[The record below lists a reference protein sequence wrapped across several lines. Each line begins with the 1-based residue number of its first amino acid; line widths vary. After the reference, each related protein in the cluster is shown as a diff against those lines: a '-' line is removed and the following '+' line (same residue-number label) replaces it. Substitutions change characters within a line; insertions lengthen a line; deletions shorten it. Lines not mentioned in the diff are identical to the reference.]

1 MDYRGIYPNNNNFQ
15 QQQQPQFFNKP
26 SNPLSLKGRPVSSLE
41 EVRAIPVDFDGSI
54 FFFPDLAN
62 GKIYTKQV
70 NIDGTASLNV
80 YEYKQIENNNFSEF
94 VTRDEFNQTLTEL
107 KDMLLKK
114 EKEEEEKKQQ
124 TF

>member
-1 MDYRGIYPNNNNFQ
+1 M
-15 QQQQPQFFNKP
+15 
-26 SNPLSLKGRPVSSLE
+26 E

-94 VTRDEFNQTLTEL
+94 VTRDEFNQTLAEL

-114 EKEEEEKKQQ
+114 EKEEEEKR
-124 TF
+124 

>member
-1 MDYRGIYPNNNNFQ
+1 MDYRGMYPNNNIQ
-15 QQQQPQFFNKP
+15 QQTQFFNKP

-41 EVRAIPVDFDGSI
+41 EVRAIPIDFDGSI

-70 NIDGTASLNV
+70 NMDGTASLNV

-94 VTRDEFNQTLTEL
+94 VTRDEFNKTLTEIKEIL
-107 KDMLLKK
+107 FKK
-114 EKEEEEKKQQ
+114 EDEENQQQQ

>member
-1 MDYRGIYPNNNNFQ
+1 MNYGGVYQPNNY
-15 QQQQPQFFNKP
+15 QQQPQFFNKP
-26 SNPLSLKGRPVSSLE
+26 STSLSLKGRPVSSLE

-80 YEYKQIENNNFSEF
+80 YEYKQIENNNFSDF
-94 VTRDEFNQTLTEL
+94 VTRDEFNQTLTEIRE
-107 KDMLLKK
+107 MLLKK
-114 EKEEEEKKQQ
+114 EEEQQQQ

>member
-1 MDYRGIYPNNNNFQ
+1 M
-15 QQQQPQFFNKP
+15 
-26 SNPLSLKGRPVSSLE
+26 
-41 EVRAIPVDFDGSI
+41 RAIPVDFDGSI
-54 FFFPDLAN
+54 FFFLDLAN

-114 EKEEEEKKQQ
+114 EKEEEEKR
-124 TF
+124 

>member
-1 MDYRGIYPNNNNFQ
+1 M
-15 QQQQPQFFNKP
+15 
-26 SNPLSLKGRPVSSLE
+26 
-41 EVRAIPVDFDGSI
+41 RAIPVDFDGSI

-114 EKEEEEKKQQ
+114 EKEEEEKK
-124 TF
+124 

>member
-1 MDYRGIYPNNNNFQ
+1 M
-15 QQQQPQFFNKP
+15 
-26 SNPLSLKGRPVSSLE
+26 E

-114 EKEEEEKKQQ
+114 EKEEEEKK
-124 TF
+124 